1 MCVCVYCC
9 QKMLCTSLSIF
20 VVFTYWQSCN
30 SPNLTTALLFNFNL
44 SHAGSSYHYVVCD
57 GEKEVNTFYCPREIL
72 LFSFCLWSFFVKII
86 SFSFW
91 HGLFEDLS
99 IRNSVTK
106 GGGISSLIGF
116 PVDLSTFWQV
126 CARQRSVVISLT
138 PAGAM
143 VRGANLKI
151 GVNFWKREFFL

>member
-1 MCVCVYCC
+1 MCVCVGVKSHVRFC
-9 QKMLCTSLSIF
+9 QCLSF
-20 VVFTYWQSCN
+20 FKYWQSCN
-30 SPNLTTALLFNFNL
+30 SPNLTTASLFNLICPMREVPIIMSCAMVKKRSTPSIVRVKFYYFL
-44 SHAGSSYHYVVCD
+44 FVC
-57 GEKEVNTFYCPREIL
+57 GV
-72 LFSFCLWSFFVKII
+72 FVKII

-151 GVNFWKREFFL
+151 GVNFWKREFFF